1 MSLESLVR
9 FANFL
14 DKKGPNEIL
23 ASNAIDMAIEEAMD
37 SESPFENT
45 VKTLCVF
52 CNLLDA
58 DGRAEVSDIIDS
70 VIESVSS
77 VEEEIVATAAENDK
91 KENLNLFDSLVGD
104 IAKVEP
110 HREGFAETGLS
121 GSTLSSRTSPE
132 NPGVLMVR
140 VEDGVYQDILTK
152 KVYDFNNGWIDNQ
165 GNKHPGGS
173 ISNQT
178 ALYNQYLFAPQIF
191 ESSHLRHR
199 PNQ

>member
-14 DKKGPNEIL
+14 DKNGPDEVM
-23 ASNAIDMAIEEAMD
+23 AANAIDMAIAEAGD
-37 SESPFENT
+37 SEEPFENT

-52 CNLLDA
+52 CNLLDS
-58 DGRAEVSDIIDS
+58 DGKHEIADIIDS

-77 VEEEIVATAAENDK
+77 VEELTVTAAEK
-91 KENLNLFDSLVGD
+91 NLNLFDSLVGEID
-104 IAKVEP
+104 KVQP
-110 HREGFAETGLS
+110 HREGFEETGLP
-121 GSTLSSRTSPE
+121 GSTLSARTSPD
-132 NPGVLMVR
+132 NPGVMMLR

-152 KVYDFNNGWIDNQ
+152 KVYDFNKGWVDDK

-173 ISNQT
+173 VSNQT

-191 ESSHLRHR
+191 ESSHLKHR